1 MALSPIELLH
11 ERPGRI
17 PFGYRKGDV
26 DQLLDDATHAY
37 EAVWRERADLDDRVH
52 NLEQELAKHRETEE
66 AIREALISAEKAA
79 DERRV
84 QAARDADLTVRE
96 ADTKARE
103 ILHGAYAER
112 ERIRRQTER
121 LRAEEAEF
129 RARLRSVLGSTLQLL
144 RDHEERLN
152 GATPDGSQDASQA
165 TQAG

>member
-1 MALSPIELLH
+1 MALSPIELRH

-37 EAVWRERADLDDRVH
+37 EAVWRERADLYDRVH
-52 NLEQELAKHRETEE
+52 NLEQELSRHRETEQ
-66 AIREALISAEKAA
+66 AIREALVSAEKAA

-84 QAARDADLTVRE
+84 QAARDAELTVRE
-96 ADTKARE
+96 ADAKARE

-112 ERIRRQTER
+112 ERVRRQTER
-121 LRAEEAEF
+121 LQADEAEF
-129 RARLRSVLGSTLQLL
+129 RARLRAVLGSTLQLL
-144 RDHEERLN
+144 RDHEERL
-152 GATPDGSQDASQA
+152 GGGTSEDASEA